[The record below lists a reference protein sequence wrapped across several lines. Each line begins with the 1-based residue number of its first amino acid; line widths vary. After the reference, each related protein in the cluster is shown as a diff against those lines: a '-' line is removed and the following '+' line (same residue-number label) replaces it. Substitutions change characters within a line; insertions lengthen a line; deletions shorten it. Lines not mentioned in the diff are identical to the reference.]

1 MKFLLILLFI
11 FPLSAEKKIGIGIDV
26 DLRVTINNDSD
37 DASPSF
43 GNQIYFP
50 IILANNIMLEP
61 SFAYYSRKIEMD
73 YDNSSTIDEKDEEN
87 TIRLQ
92 IGIYMTKK
100 YKDMRAYAGCNIGRA
115 NIIRE
120 YTLNENQENDINYFY
135 PTLGLEYLINQNF
148 SFGIEALLPSVTFE
162 DELEGVGKYN
172 YKTTSSDYNM
182 KLRMYF

>member
-11 FPLSAEKKIGIGIDV
+11 FPLSAEKIGIGIDV
-26 DLRVTINNDSD
+26 DLRVTVNNDSD
-37 DASPSF
+37 DDSPGF
-43 GNQIYFP
+43 GKQIYFP

-61 SFAYYSRKIEMD
+61 SFSYYSKKIEMD
-73 YDNSSTIDEKDEEN
+73 YDNSSIIDEKDEEN
-87 TIRLQ
+87 TMLLQ